1 MGKDTK
7 KFSIFNKF
15 DQGNKK
21 LKKLIKEIIN

>member
-7 KFSIFNKF
+7 NSPFLIEF